1 MELRRALLHMPVLQH
16 MVSGRISV
24 MLNGNGNY
32 LKIFT
37 ECGDITVFL
46 SIGFH
51 TITQSHTTRNHTITH
66 HD

>member
-1 MELRRALLHMPVLQH
+1 MELKQALLHMPVLQH
-16 MVSGRISV
+16 IVSGRISV

-32 LKIFT
+32 LKLT

-51 TITQSHTTRNHTITH
+51 MITQSHTTRNHMITH